1 MDERIEMREKHQMC
15 DIWNDDICNDICYSD
30 ICYSD
35 ICYSYICNG
44 DIWNTV
50 SLRLDNL
57 KFSS

>member
-30 ICYSD
+30 IC
-35 ICYSYICNG
+35 NG